1 MCTDLCLAAGLCAEA
16 VECVVYLCTY
26 TCTFISQIR
35 CKVRVGAMSGNHH
48 ESDRSEN

>member
-1 MCTDLCLAAGLCAEA
+1 MCT
-16 VECVVYLCTY
+16 CVLVHVLS
-26 TCTFISQIR
+26 FPKIR